1 MWALFYAFK
10 ILVNLTLLYC
20 EAACWNL
27 LGQTYLMLHRYK
39 QRPRDL
45 YFQISRCFN
54 ILDIPRLVKCLV
66 WNWDKIL
73 QNSPSL
79 DGPLYTPNGVHN
91 VRCYFIYFTITKA
104 KNVLIILHLHI
115 SIMFFVCWP
124 NITFQYYYFSWDLQT
139 FHEKLKIIYT
149 CANILGDKQ
158 CKKQKKVGECKGLSY
173 HISISCWRVT
183 KSGTYPLKT
192 KETTS
197 FYFN

>member
-1 MWALFYAFK
+1 MRGLFLFHQITDQDVTLLWGKSSSSYWNPKSWKVLKQILLQNVTKILKEIRVWALFYPFK

-79 DGPLYTPNGVHN
+79 DRPLYLLLMG
-91 VRCYFIYFTITKA
+91 Y
-104 KNVLIILHLHI
+104 
-115 SIMFFVCWP
+115 IM
-124 NITFQYYYFSWDLQT
+124 
-139 FHEKLKIIYT
+139 
-149 CANILGDKQ
+149 
-158 CKKQKKVGECKGLSY
+158 
-173 HISISCWRVT
+173 
-183 KSGTYPLKT
+183 SGT
-192 KETTS
+192 TS
-197 FYFN
+197 YILLSLGQRMSLLFSIFTFP

>member
-1 MWALFYAFK
+1 MRGLFLLHQITDQDVTLLWGKSSSSYWNPKSWKVLKQILLQNVTKILKEIRVWALFYPFK
-10 ILVNLTLLYC
+10 ILVDLTLLYC

-27 LGQTYLMLHRYK
+27 LGQKLMYLMLHRYK

-79 DGPLYTPNGVHN
+79 DRPLYTPNGVHN
-91 VRCYFIYFTITKA
+91 VRYYFIYFTITRA
-104 KNVLIILHLHI
+104 KNVIIILHLHI

-124 NITFQYYYFSWDLQT
+124 NITF
-139 FHEKLKIIYT
+139 
-149 CANILGDKQ
+149 
-158 CKKQKKVGECKGLSY
+158 
-173 HISISCWRVT
+173 
-183 KSGTYPLKT
+183 
-192 KETTS
+192 
-197 FYFN
+197 